1 MWWSTLT
8 EECPITLEPLS
19 SLKYPP
25 YALVDTIDGKRHETY
40 FDGLALA
47 TYIIS
52 QGNFTNP
59 LTRVPLTYDDCVC
72 LDYHL
77 NEHIFQRGNSQA
89 QQQHLESL
97 GLRGDKLSVKENFLL
112 RQSIKV
118 KTDNNETTESQL
130 RRAEMLRN
138 EAGVALRGLFVFGH
152 RNQDVESV
160 DGDTVLPPTQP
171 SNIALPGGFNLN
183 HNPNNNSD
191 DLGMSSSNY
200 QTEGLQIIDDDEIA
214 VEEADISNW
223 IEVQEAFPYLNIN
236 AKEFIPQQPP
246 TNNSDVDH
254 GEDVEDVS
262 GLLHTARHVSKLT
275 IQEEEEKAK
284 RLERAQQKYF
294 LDALERKRIRIE
306 ARRRAKED
314 ALLQMQDEKKAEDT
328 LISARAEIDEWRS
341 QQWAKWD
348 RIAFIKSSKAKEDII
363 DSKLPPETII
373 NENDQVDIIK
383 TATQNAP
390 LTAEEK
396 EIKAAIK
403 KKLKR
408 QKAKERAKE
417 KKRLE
422 RIEAEKKERAIEL
435 QKKKE
440 ESKKRCGACGGGI
453 LGSGFEKVR
462 LCCLICCNLFLLTNS
477 PISYHI
483 CIIKPSNGSLE

>member
-1 MWWSTLT
+1 M
-8 EECPITLEPLS
+8 
-19 SLKYPP
+19 
-25 YALVDTIDGKRHETY
+25 
-40 FDGLALA
+40 
-47 TYIIS
+47 
-52 QGNFTNP
+52 
-59 LTRVPLTYDDCVC
+59 C

-112 RQSIKV
+112 RESIKV
-118 KTDNNETTESQL
+118 KTSTNETTESQL
-130 RRAEMLRN
+130 QRAEALRN

-152 RNQDVESV
+152 RNQDVESIN
-160 DGDTVLPPTQP
+160 GDTVLPQTMQP
-171 SNIALPGGFNLN
+171 SNVALPGGFNLN

-200 QTEGLQIIDDDEIA
+200 QTEGLRIIDDDEAA

-236 AKEFIPQQPP
+236 AKEYIPQQPPP
-246 TNNSDVDH
+246 TNNSDVDNN
-254 GEDVEDVS
+254 GNDCEDVS
-262 GLLHTARHVSKLT
+262 DLLQTTRHVANLT
-275 IQEEEEKAK
+275 KQEEEERAK
-284 RLERAQQKYF
+284 RLERAQQQYF
-294 LDALERKRIRIE
+294 LDALQRKRVRIE

-314 ALLQMQDEKKAEDT
+314 ALMQMQDEKKAEET

-341 QQWAKWD
+341 QQWARWD
-348 RIAFIKSSKAKEDII
+348 RIASIKSSKAKKDKDIQ
-363 DSKLPPETII
+363 DSKLPSETGI
-373 NENDQVDIIK
+373 NENDKVDNMK
-383 TATQNAP
+383 VTNELAVG
-390 LTAEEK
+390 EK
-396 EIKAAIK
+396 EAKAAMK

-422 RIEAEKKERAIEL
+422 RIEAEKKERELKL

-462 LCCLICCNLFLLTNS
+462 QRLCCVMICYNLFLLSDTL
-477 PISYHI
+477 YHQTI
-483 CIIKPSNGSLE
+483 RW

>member
-1 MWWSTLT
+1 MWWTNLT

-19 SLKYPP
+19 TLKYPP

-112 RQSIKV
+112 RESIKV
-118 KTDNNETTESQL
+118 KTSTNETTESQL
-130 RRAEMLRN
+130 QRAEALRN

-152 RNQDVESV
+152 RNQNVESIN
-160 DGDTVLPPTQP
+160 GDAVLPQTAQ
-171 SNIALPGGFNLN
+171 SNVALPGGFNLN
-183 HNPNNNSD
+183 QNPNNNSD

-200 QTEGLQIIDDDEIA
+200 QTEGLRIIDDDEAA

-223 IEVQEAFPYLNIN
+223 MEVQQAFPYLNIN
-236 AKEFIPQQPP
+236 AKEFVPQQPLPP
-246 TNNSDVDH
+246 TNNSDVDN

-262 GLLHTARHVSKLT
+262 GLLQTAHHVANLSK
-275 IQEEEEKAK
+275 QKEEERAK
-284 RLERAQQKYF
+284 RLERAQQQYF
-294 LDALERKRIRIE
+294 LEALQRKRIRIE
-306 ARRRAKED
+306 ARRKAKED
-314 ALLQMQDEKKAEDT
+314 ALMQMQDEKKAEDT
-328 LISARAEIDEWRS
+328 LISARAEIDEWRT

-348 RIAFIKSSKAKEDII
+348 RIASIKSSKAKKDIDI
-363 DSKLPPETII
+363 LDSKLPSEAGI
-373 NENDQVDIIK
+373 NENDKVDNTR
-383 TATQNAP
+383 TATQNTP
-390 LTAEEK
+390 LTSGEK
-396 EIKAAIK
+396 EAKVAAK

-422 RIEAEKKERAIEL
+422 RIEAEKKEREL
-435 QKKKE
+435 ELEKKKE

-453 LGSGFEKVR
+453 LGSGFEKVSIVHMM
-462 LCCLICCNLFLLTNS
+462 CFQ
-477 PISYHI
+477 ISFF
-483 CIIKPSNGSLE
+483 GQ

>member
-1 MWWSTLT
+1 MWWTNLT

-152 RNQDVESV
+152 RNQDTDSI
-160 DGDTVLPPTQP
+160 DGDTVSPQTQP
-171 SNIALPGGFNLN
+171 TNIALPGGFNLN

-191 DLGMSSSNY
+191 DLGMISSNY
-200 QTEGLQIIDDDEIA
+200 QTEGLQIIDDDEVA

-223 IEVQEAFPYLNIN
+223 MEVQEAFPYLNIN

-246 TNNSDVDH
+246 PTNNSDVDNNDND
-254 GEDVEDVS
+254 GEDVSDV
-262 GLLHTARHVSKLT
+262 LHTARHVANLT
-275 IQEEEEKAK
+275 KQEENERAK

-314 ALLQMQDEKKAEDT
+314 ALMQMQDEKKAEDT

-348 RIAFIKSSKAKEDII
+348 RIASIKSSKAKKDLDIQ
-363 DSKLPPETII
+363 DSKLPSETST
-373 NENDQVDIIK
+373 NENDKVDNTK
-383 TATQNAP
+383 TATQNTP
-390 LTAEEK
+390 LTSEEK
-396 EIKAAIK
+396 TAAK

-422 RIEAEKKERAIEL
+422 RIEAEKKEKALEL
-435 QKKKE
+435 EKKKE

-453 LGSGFEKVR
+453 LGSGFEKVSR
-462 LCCLICCNLFLLTNS
+462 LCCVMICCNLFLLTNS
-477 PISYHI
+477 PILYHLYY
-483 CIIKPSNGSLE
+483 GSLE